1 MSTDEDTNVHDILNT
16 LLVPTYP
23 PNRSQWRKLELALK
37 FINVSKKS
45 AKQSKSSTETPNT
58 KKNTKAV
65 SHGPRRNSQHVE
77 PAAKKPRMM
86 MIEPCKTV
94 NIVHKEKNCGSWT
107 KIKDSVQHML
117 MLPFEFD
124 AQRS

>member
-1 MSTDEDTNVHDILNT
+1 MSTEDTNVHDILNT

-37 FINVSKKS
+37 FINVSKQS
-45 AKQSKSSTETPNT
+45 AKQSKSSTETSNG
-58 KKNTKAV
+58 KKNTKAM
-65 SHGPRRNSQHVE
+65 SHVE

-107 KIKDSVQHML
+107 KINDSVQNML
-117 MLPFEFD
+117 
-124 AQRS
+124 